1 MFWAP
6 MPSSPNPKSQKPQ
19 AHLISLPLFAAVVI
33 FKQTLYVVSS
43 INILVCISKQTK
55 DTKGFSWLLNYH
67 DFFFKFVIYFP
78 NLFFRYT
85 VIMFSILNF

>member
-1 MFWAP
+1 

-67 DFFFKFVIYFP
+67 DFFFNSVEVSKRWEVSFELCV
-78 NLFFRYT
+78 LMCS
-85 VIMFSILNF
+85 V

>member
-55 DTKGFSWLLNYH
+55 DTKGFFWLLNYH
-67 DFFFKFVIYFP
+67 DFFFLIPWKSP
-78 NLFFRYT
+78 NGGK
-85 VIMFSILNF
+85 